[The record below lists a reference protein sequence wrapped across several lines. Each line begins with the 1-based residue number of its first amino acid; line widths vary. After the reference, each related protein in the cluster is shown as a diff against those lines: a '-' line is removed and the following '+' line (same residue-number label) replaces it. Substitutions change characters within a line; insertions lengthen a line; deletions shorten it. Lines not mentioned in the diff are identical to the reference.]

1 MIIGDLKGKYF
12 NAFIAQTVLL
22 ISHFLINCTIFSYS
36 YNGNG
41 VFRREDNAKLKIV
54 NKNYEDSDDEN
65 TNRKGTSKQDR
76 IAEQLAQHHSKV
88 VKVTE
93 AHKAYNSNNKGS
105 YRDDDED
112 EDDDENDNRNSYGRP
127 SKNSSVAA
135 PRQSYQR
142 NHYQNDDDDDNDDD
156 NRASK
161 DNWAKPKTKSNR
173 SMGNDRESAASSRS
187 GSRHRRHQ
195 DDDDEDDDDDDGDHV
210 VDDDEE
216 DDEDGEGGARTR
228 KQNIPVEPLD
238 LSDMKRFLLSP
249 IPRGCGIVQC
259 YIKRNKVGVNKLF
272 PVYSLYLKVSD

>member
-1 MIIGDLKGKYF
+1 M
-12 NAFIAQTVLL
+12 
-22 ISHFLINCTIFSYS
+22 
-36 YNGNG
+36 
-41 VFRREDNAKLKIV
+41 
-54 NKNYEDSDDEN
+54 
-65 TNRKGTSKQDR
+65 NRKGTSKQDR

-93 AHKAYNSNNKGS
+93 QHKAYNNNNKGS
-105 YRDDDED
+105 YRDEE
-112 EDDDENDNRNSYGRP
+112 EDDDDDDNDNDNRNSAHGRP
-127 SKNSSVAA
+127 SKNSTVTA

-142 NHYQNDDDDDNDDD
+142 NHYQNEDDDDDDD

-187 GSRHRRHQ
+187 GSRHRRQQ
-195 DDDDEDDDDDDGDHV
+195 DDDDYDDDEDEDRDNV

-216 DDEDGEGGARTR
+216 EDDDDNEGGARTR
-228 KQNIPVEPLD
+228 KQNIPIEPLD

-249 IPRGCGIVQC
+249 IPRGAGIVQC

-272 PVYSLYLKVSD
+272 PVYSLYLKVRDLLFADCK